1 MTGGG
6 TCPTFVDCQVLNWN
20 GELASLFSIQTP
32 TDGGVWATQWTAER
46 FRGNLYTVRQKKG
59 SISFCVHLLAIG
71 ESWGYDSRL
80 ERNFESLNASAI

>member
-20 GELASLFSIQTP
+20 GELASLVYTDSDRRWRMGYSV
-32 TDGGVWATQWTAER
+32 DGGPFSGKFIHREAE
-46 FRGNLYTVRQKKG
+46 KKG